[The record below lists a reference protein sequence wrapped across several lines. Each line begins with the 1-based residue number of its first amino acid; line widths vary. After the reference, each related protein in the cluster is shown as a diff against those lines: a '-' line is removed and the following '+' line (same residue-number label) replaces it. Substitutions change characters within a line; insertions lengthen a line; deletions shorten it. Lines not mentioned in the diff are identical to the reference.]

1 MFSKRSA
8 NLDEIVD
15 GDGTPTPEQVLN
27 SKDFQ
32 VNLIN
37 DLINNKRNII
47 EWKVIDN
54 SGSINDLENG
64 DDDSFDIDYSFDFKY
79 NYKGV
84 PVPLTLFINGR
95 VDVKWMG
102 KYISATYYNPPEY
115 PQPEVDDKSLG
126 KTLDISLFDDD
137 GSEIGIQWLTPDL
150 EAKVAK
156 AIISPY
162 L

>member
-8 NLDEIVD
+8 NLDEIID
-15 GDGTPTPEQVLN
+15 GDNTPTPEEIYN

-37 DLINNKRNII
+37 DLINNKRNVI

-54 SGSINDLENG
+54 SGSMEDLKG
-64 DDDSFDIDYSFDFKY
+64 DADDSFNLYYSFDFKY
-79 NYKGV
+79 TYKTTQ
-84 PVPLTLFINGR
+84 VPLTIFISGD
-95 VDVKWMG
+95 VDVNWDNG
-102 KYISATYYNPPEY
+102 YISATHW
-115 PQPEVDDKSLG
+115 QPAEHPSAEINNKNLG
-126 KTLDISLFDDD
+126 RNLDIALYDDD
-137 GSEIGIQWLTPDL
+137 GGEISLTWLTPDL

-156 AIISPY
+156 SIISPY